1 MVPTSQQFGVLLAGI
16 AATLLV
22 AATHGADAAVAPPQ
36 TTTQCAQILANPDE
50 YSEKTLLCQLYESS
64 NLLAELGVLVSEG
77 VEKLMAT
84 QGLSTENEEQAT
96 GSGIEK
102 RKHEYLRFGKRKHEY
117 LRFGKRKHEY
127 LRFGRK

>member
-1 MVPTSQQFGVLLAGI
+1 MVPSSQQFGVLLAGI
-16 AATLLV
+16 LSTLLV
-22 AATHGADAAVAPPQ
+22 ASSVGADAAVAASA
-36 TTTQCAQILANPDE
+36 TTTQCAQILANPEE

-77 VEKLMAT
+77 IDKLMVA
-84 QGLSTENEEQAT
+84 QGLSNENEEQAT